1 MNWFSVHTLFKYQK
15 NMTSEKLAWHRENG
29 RLLDPKFDRLA
40 VIGDKRKEKEEL
52 AKIENTFSEEVY
64 INNIEDISF
73 INQTLSKSKKN
84 SANGFYYLY
93 DGTFLGNYGN
103 SKEVVVCAKK
113 SDREDKKSKKKWQEF
128 LSPIRLIIENDDFI
142 HFSATIFAESLL
154 GYEIVIKE
162 EVFAFAKAIGNYIIK
177 EKEDKNK
184 ELTYREAITANGVY
198 GADSPNYINFIN
210 EKDRNSN
217 SKMMLALSGVINELT
232 NGFDYS
238 YGATLWDGI
247 DIKRAKWKDGLEF
260 AKDIHDVFGL
270 KDNKNAGKEYW
281 KDIKKKE
288 TKYLRRKWDYKY
300 ITTIAYSG
308 ENKKRKNGYYPY
320 YEGDIVNMFKYGT
333 TFMKTH
339 PDFEK
344 IIPNKTK
351 TDDLD

>member
-1 MNWFSVHTLFKYQK
+1 
-15 NMTSEKLAWHRENG
+15 MTSEKLAEFRAKG
-29 RLLDPKFDRLA
+29 MLLDPKFDRLA
-40 VIGDKRKEKEEL
+40 KIGDKREEKENLRIGTIYSFEDYI
-52 AKIENTFSEEVY
+52 KHIEN
-64 INNIEDISF
+64 IDF

-93 DGTFLGNYGN
+93 DGTFLGNYGT

-113 SDREDKKSKKKWQEF
+113 TDREDKKSKKKCQEF
-128 LSPIRLIIENDDFI
+128 LSPNRLAIENEEFI
-142 HFSATIFAESLL
+142 HFSATIFGESLM
-154 GYEIVIKE
+154 GFKVIIKE
-162 EVFAFAKAIGNYIIK
+162 EVFAFANAIGNYKEKIK
-177 EKEDKNK
+177 ENK
-184 ELTYREAITANGVY
+184 KRELTYREAIQENGVY
-198 GADSPNYINFIN
+198 AAGDQNYKNFVK

-217 SKMMLALSGVINELT
+217 SNMKLAISGVINEIN

-247 DIKRAKWKDGLEF
+247 DIKKAKWADGLKF
-260 AKDIHDVFGL
+260 AEDTHDVFGL

-281 KDIKKKE
+281 KDFRKKD

-308 ENKKRKNGYYPY
+308 ENNKRKNGYYPY
-320 YEGDIVNMFKYGT
+320 YEGDKVNMFKYGT
-333 TFMKTH
+333 TFMKIH

-351 TDDLD
+351 TDD